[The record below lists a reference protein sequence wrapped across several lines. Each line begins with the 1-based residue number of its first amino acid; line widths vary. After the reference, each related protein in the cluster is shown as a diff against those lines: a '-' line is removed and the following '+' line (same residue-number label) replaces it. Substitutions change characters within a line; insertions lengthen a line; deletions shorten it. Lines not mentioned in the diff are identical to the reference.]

1 MLSRVAE
8 SVYWAA
14 RYLERVE
21 NVARLVRSYNHLI
34 MDIPVGSEPSWSVL
48 VDILEAKDQFY
59 KIFRKE
65 TEKNVHS
72 LLMGKEHASCS
83 IPFSINQARENVR
96 ITRDV
101 FPEEAWEHINELH
114 LYTIGNRSAANS
126 RRNRLLYLEEI
137 IQTCRAFA
145 GLMQSTASRDNTYG
159 FYKLGQFIER
169 ADMTARIVNV
179 GAGDVLDREGEFFA
193 IDPLLWG
200 ALLQALSGR
209 SAYRR
214 EIGPIVDKDS
224 FIDFVF
230 KSRNFP
236 RSVFFCL
243 NELRRYI
250 GLLPGGDDTVNSVDR
265 IRRRLRRFNSDRKS
279 REGLNLFIDSL
290 QSSLI
295 MLDDDF
301 RACWF
306 QRSIS

>member
-34 MDIPVGSEPSWSVL
+34 MDIRCSEPF
-48 VDILEAKDQFY
+48 LEPRRYPRGERQFY

-72 LLMGKEHASCS
+72 LLMSKEHASCS
-83 IPFSINQARENVR
+83 IPFSIHQARENVR

-101 FPEEAWEHINELH
+101 FPEEAWEYINELH
-114 LYTIGNRSAANS
+114 LYTIGNKSAATS

-250 GLLPGGDDTVNSVDR
+250 GLLPGGDDTVNSLDR
-265 IRRRLRRFNSDRKS
+265 IRRRLRRFNSDKKS

>member
-114 LYTIGNRSAANS
+114 LYTIGNKSAATS

-137 IQTCRAFA
+137 IQSCRAFA

>member
-72 LLMGKEHASCS
+72 LLMSKEHASCS

-114 LYTIGNRSAANS
+114 LYTIGNRSAATS

-214 EIGPIVDKDS
+214 EIGPIVNKDS

>member
-14 RYLERVE
+14 RYLERAE

-48 VDILEAKDQFY
+48 VDILEAKDQFF

-101 FPEEAWEHINELH
+101 FPEEAWEHINEIH
-114 LYTIGNRSAANS
+114 LYTIGNRSAATS

-179 GAGDVLDREGEFFA
+179 GAGDVLDREGDFFA

-224 FIDFVF
+224 FIDFVVV
-230 KSRNFP
+230 RH
-236 RSVFFCL
+236 
-243 NELRRYI
+243 
-250 GLLPGGDDTVNSVDR
+250 
-265 IRRRLRRFNSDRKS
+265 
-279 REGLNLFIDSL
+279 LNLLMNVTIH
-290 QSSLI
+290 
-295 MLDDDF
+295 
-301 RACWF
+301 
-306 QRSIS
+306 

>member
-48 VDILEAKDQFY
+48 VDILEAKGQFY

-114 LYTIGNRSAANS
+114 LYTIGNRSAATS

-145 GLMQSTASRDNTYG
+145 GLMHSSASRDNTYG

-279 REGLNLFIDSL
+279 REGLNLFIDGL

>member
-65 TEKNVHS
+65 TERNVHS

-114 LYTIGNRSAANS
+114 LYTVGNRSAATS

-145 GLMQSTASRDNTYG
+145 GLMHSAASRDNTYG

-279 REGLNLFIDSL
+279 REGLNLFIDGL

>member
-72 LLMGKEHASCS
+72 LLMSKEHASCS

-114 LYTIGNRSAANS
+114 FYTIDNKSAATS

-230 KSRNFP
+230 KSRKFP
-236 RSVFFCL
+236 SL
-243 NELRRYI
+243 GI
-250 GLLPGGDDTVNSVDR
+250 LL
-265 IRRRLRRFNSDRKS
+265 FK
-279 REGLNLFIDSL
+279 
-290 QSSLI
+290 
-295 MLDDDF
+295 
-301 RACWF
+301 
-306 QRSIS
+306 

>member
-72 LLMGKEHASCS
+72 LLMSKEHASCS

-101 FPEEAWEHINELH
+101 FPEEAWEYINELH
-114 LYTIGNRSAANS
+114 LYTIGNKSAATS

-250 GLLPGGDDTVNSVDR
+250 GLLPGGDDTVNSLDR

>member
-72 LLMGKEHASCS
+72 LLMSKEHASCS

-114 LYTIGNRSAANS
+114 LYTIGNKSAATS